1 MSKAPSHRWPILLSM
16 IVSAVGA
23 CKKVP
28 PPPPDR
34 ATTESLGGSASS
46 GTIGIDGGGAVDA
59 NRAAA
64 PAPPPSAS
72 TAPLARPAPL
82 SAADEEA
89 IARAMC
95 GPGPMRQVAKSWTC
109 HCPSYTDFGGTDASE
124 GQDLQIYVI
133 HPGRFSAADREEAV
147 LGIAGCESGATSAL
161 SYGAHALVRRA
172 KSGWYRIVYE
182 SGGLGDCTAI
192 VSVTG
197 LSRLIC
203 RQDSGHM
210 GLYRH
215 QISLLSYVQ
224 KPGGT
229 EERTQE
235 IFAFA
240 TNSPEPAVFGP
251 DFKGEL
257 RILTEKRFEILGALA
272 YSAGDNHALSIEVEV
287 ESQMKCVGPLSGCP
301 HAALA
306 TALHPLTFTFD
317 GRAFAVAPGSRR
329 QLELLRAREAE

>member
-1 MSKAPSHRWPILLSM
+1 MSKAPSPRWPILLAM
-16 IVSAVGA
+16 IVSALGA
-23 CKKVP
+23 CKKAP

-34 ATTESLGGSASS
+34 AIPASLGGGAGS
-46 GTIGIDGGGAVDA
+46 GAIGIDGGGAVDA
-59 NRAAA
+59 SRAPD
-64 PAPPPSAS
+64 PAPPASAT

-95 GPGPMRQVAKSWTC
+95 GPGPMRRVAKSWTC
-109 HCPSYTDFGGTDASE
+109 HCPSYTDFGGTDAPGS
-124 GQDLQIYVI
+124 DLTII
-133 HPGRFSAADREEAV
+133 AFHPGAFSATDREEAV
-147 LGIAGCESGATSAL
+147 LGIAGCESGATSSL

-172 KSGWYRIVYE
+172 KSGWFRLVYQ
-182 SGGLGDCTAI
+182 SGALGDCTGI
-192 VSVTG
+192 VSGAG

-203 RQDSGHM
+203 RQESGHM

-215 QISLLSYVQ
+215 QISLLGYVQ

-235 IFAFA
+235 ILAFA
-240 TNSPEPAVFGP
+240 TNSPDPAVFGP

-257 RILTEKRFEILGALA
+257 RILTEKRFEILGTAA
-272 YSAGDNHALSIEVEV
+272 YSAGDDHALSIEVEV
-287 ESQMKCVGPLSGCP
+287 EGRVKCVGPLSGCP

-306 TALHPLTFTFD
+306 TALLPLTFTFD

-329 QLELLRAREAE
+329 QLDQVRAREAE